1 LPPIRSLAS
10 VSGRPDPHG
19 DALRLAAIM
28 GFFFLVVCAVGIL
41 RPIKNT
47 LALDGLG
54 ATDFYR
60 VYLVSA
66 AAVLVVPPY
75 NRLADRISPRWL
87 IPGAAFFFAANLLL
101 FRALYVEGSAA
112 YGMLFYGWYDLFS
125 AALVTQ
131 FFMATQRFFDAR
143 SAKRAYPVI
152 VAGGAVGATLGGA
165 ITALA
170 AQAWGAPNLMLVA
183 AALITVFGIGL
194 PLVWATEPERLL
206 RPGLKRVARITP
218 AGFREVFAN
227 RQVRLIAAGVLLTVV
242 VKQLIDFQFN
252 VVSLEVYQTRDAV
265 AAFQGRFNA
274 ATQWIPIVVVIA
286 LRPAMSRWGVSTA
299 VLLLPALMLVT
310 TFGVAVWGT
319 LAAVVSAKAA
329 ETSLRYSA
337 ERTGREILY
346 VPVPDAI
353 KLKAKAYIDVAVEK
367 GAGKVVAAGLIAALL
382 GVGGMRAVGWAAFAL
397 CVAWMAAALAIR
409 REYVRTLAD
418 AIRGRT
424 ASFRGLNA
432 SMAGVGARG
441 AVTEALRSDDPL
453 QTAFALEMVEQA
465 GAAEVGAF
473 GERLHAL
480 LAHPSDVIRARAA
493 RVLALDPSA
502 VDDARVRAAVEDPA
516 REVREAAIGALCA
529 ARPTGRA
536 ALLEE
541 LLGSPLFEVRAAAL
555 AGLARGDFG
564 DNGARAA
571 GAAHLRAL
579 GGAARTGDREARL
592 EAALAAGC
600 VASDADTSALLRALV
615 ADADAEVASAALR
628 AAGRARDGAHDRAL
642 IAALGRRG
650 TRQAARDALAMRG
663 AAVVPALSAAL
674 LDQRGAPTVRRAIP
688 TALARIHAQQSV
700 DVLFRS
706 IIAPETDQR
715 LDHRSIRALSKLR
728 ASGAPLHFDAALVES
743 ALDREVACAA
753 RYLDAERALGGPAG
767 DTGDAVI
774 GLARRAMQEAWRERR
789 EGAFRCL
796 GLLHDPTSTYRCYL
810 AVSGGRAAARGN
822 ALEWLEQTI
831 GRVIFLRLAPV
842 LADPRRPG
850 PHSPVRAALMSL
862 CDDEHAWAARCA
874 AEALLLLDGTDEA
887 GAVEATAASGGRRE
901 PSSTAS
907 RDNAAGAGDLPAASP
922 GDPSQALSGIAPNP
936 PMDLIETVFLLQ
948 RVDLLRDANTDH
960 LALLA
965 SIAEEVDAQ
974 PGAVLL
980 RRDEPTDA
988 LYVVVRGA
996 VELTAALGA
1005 PMRVEGGTGFG
1016 TWALID
1022 ESPSLVDARALE
1034 PTRLIRIA
1042 RADFYDLLDDHPELG
1057 LGMLQGLARRVRTLV
1072 S

>member
-1 LPPIRSLAS
+1 
-10 VSGRPDPHG
+10 
-19 DALRLAAIM
+19 M

-66 AAVLVVPPY
+66 AVVLVVPPY
-75 NRLADRISPRWL
+75 NRLADRVSPRWL

-152 VAGGAVGATLGGA
+152 VAGGAMGATLGGA

-194 PLVWATEPERLL
+194 PLVWAAEPERVL
-206 RPGLKRVARITP
+206 RPGLRRVERITP
-218 AGFREVFAN
+218 AGFREVFAS
-227 RQVRLIAAGVLLTVV
+227 RQVRLIAVGVLLTVV

-252 VVSLEVYQTRDAV
+252 VVSLEVFQTRDAV

-310 TFGVAVWGT
+310 TFGVAIWGT

-346 VPVPDAI
+346 VPVPDEI

-367 GAGKVVAAGLIAALL
+367 GAGKVAAAGLIAALIA
-382 GVGGMRAVGWAAFAL
+382 VGGTRAVGWAAFAL

-424 ASFRGLNA
+424 ASFRGLDG

-441 AVTEALRSDDPL
+441 AVGAALQSDDPL

-465 GAAEVGAF
+465 GASEVGAF
-473 GERLHAL
+473 RDRLHSL
-480 LAHPSDVIRARAA
+480 LSHPSDAIRARAA
-493 RVLALDPSA
+493 RVLALHPSEL
-502 VDDARVRAAVEDPA
+502 DDVRLRAAVEDPA
-516 REVREAAIGALCA
+516 REVRDAAVGALCA
-529 ARPTGRA
+529 ARPAGRA

-541 LLGSPLFEVRAAAL
+541 LLGLPRFEVRAAAL

-564 DNGARAA
+564 ENGARAV
-571 GAAHLRAL
+571 GTAHLRAL
-579 GGAARTGDREARL
+579 SGAARSGDREARL

-600 VASDADTSALLRALV
+600 VPPDADTSALLRALV

-628 AAGRARDGAHDRAL
+628 AAGRSADGTHDRAL

-650 TRQAARDALAMRG
+650 TRQAARDGLAGRG

-674 LDQRGAPTVRRAIP
+674 LDVRGAPAVRRAIP
-688 TALARIHAQQSV
+688 AALARIHAQPSV
-700 DVLFRS
+700 DALFRS
-706 IIAPETDQR
+706 IIAPETDQL

-728 ASGAPLHFDAALVES
+728 ASGSPLRFDPALVEF
-743 ALDREVACAA
+743 ALHREIGCAS
-753 RYLDAERALGGPAG
+753 RYLDAERALADVAG
-767 DTGDAVI
+767 DSGDAVL
-774 GLARRAMQEAWRERR
+774 GLARRAMHEAWRERR

-796 GLLHDPTSTYRCYL
+796 GLLHDPASTYRCYL
-810 AVSGGRAAARGN
+810 AVAGGRAAVRGN
-822 ALEWLEQTI
+822 ALEWLEQTA
-831 GRVIFLRLAPV
+831 GRAAFLRLAPV
-842 LADPRRPG
+842 LADPRRSG
-850 PHSPVRAALMSL
+850 PHPSARDALTSL
-862 CDDEHAWAARCA
+862 RGDEHAWAARCA
-874 AEALLLLDGTDEA
+874 AAALRELVGTGPRDAAPGTAPAEAPPEPPR
-887 GAVEATAASGGRRE
+887 TAFGQR
-901 PSSTAS
+901 
-907 RDNAAGAGDLPAASP
+907 GAGRADPPGGSVSDSSPVSSEIAHPHPA
-922 GDPSQALSGIAPNP
+922 
-936 PMDLIETVFLLQ
+936 MDLIETVFLLQ

-965 SIAEEVDAQ
+965 SIAEEIDAER
-974 PGAVLL
+974 GAVLL